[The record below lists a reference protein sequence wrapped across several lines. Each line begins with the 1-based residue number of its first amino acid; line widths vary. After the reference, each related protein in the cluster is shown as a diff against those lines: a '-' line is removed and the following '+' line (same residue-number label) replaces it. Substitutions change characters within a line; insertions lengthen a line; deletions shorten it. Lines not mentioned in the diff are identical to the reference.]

1 MHFVKWF
8 WGLTRPG
15 LSLSHYRATPNW
27 RWWFWWH
34 CWQCWQ
40 WCWLSSSSLCQTGLS
55 LPHYK
60 TSATRLPLQGR
71 RKARSHRTFEK
82 RSNLIAIF
90 WRKNTKLVVDGFSQY
105 PMLVS
110 RKGQKNLT
118 EVRTASILK
127 ENSSNTLQH
136 LGYYVES
143 ALRRSAANIFPKI
156 STVHGV
162 TEVYILSNFMEEWY
176 VLFAI

>member
-1 MHFVKWF
+1 MCILPFCSTFSVFCLLTMHFVKWF

-15 LSLSHYRATPNW
+15 LSLPHYRATPSW
-27 RWWFWWH
+27 RWWWWWH

-40 WCWLSSSSLCQTGLS
+40 CWQCYQCWQYWCLSSSSLCQTGLS

-71 RKARSHRTFEK
+71 RKARSHRTFKK

-90 WRKNTKLVVDGFSQY
+90 GWTKKTKRQKSVGDGFSQY

-118 EVRTASILK
+118 EVRTASILN

-136 LGYYVES
+136 LRYYAES
-143 ALRRSAANIFPKI
+143 A
-156 STVHGV
+156 
-162 TEVYILSNFMEEWY
+162 
-176 VLFAI
+176 